1 LGKRVRKAAK
11 AKKADKVLNEASKR
25 LHTDHDIFEM
35 AKADAD
41 RRAREQIARDEAAR
55 RASDRH
61 DAPPPDRG
69 PVTTGA
75 GRNPWGR

>member
-1 LGKRVRKAAK
+1 MGKRVRKAAK

-41 RRAREQIARDEAAR
+41 RMYKACR
-55 RASDRH
+55 
-61 DAPPPDRG
+61 
-69 PVTTGA
+69 
-75 GRNPWGR
+75 